1 MKAAKWLSTVSEAM
15 CREASMLIDVGTNRR
30 IEVSWQAGPHDW
42 VTLNSDGS
50 VLGVRGSSAAGG
62 LITDS
67 SGNCL
72 HAFTIN
78 MGVCSI
84 TRAEIRGAIESLKLA
99 WEAGFKKIVVQAD
112 SSAAISLINAEG
124 HPSHQH
130 AGEVLT
136 IRELMLR
143 ECEVVIYHVYREGNH
158 SADFLANLGHS
169 LSLGTHQVPI

>member
-1 MKAAKWLSTVSEAM
+1 
-15 CREASMLIDVGTNRR
+15 MLIDVGTNRR

-84 TRAEIRGAIESLKLA
+84 TRAEIRGAIE
-99 WEAGFKKIVVQAD
+99 GV
-112 SSAAISLINAEG
+112 
-124 HPSHQH
+124 
-130 AGEVLT
+130 
-136 IRELMLR
+136 
-143 ECEVVIYHVYREGNH
+143 REGNH

>member
-1 MKAAKWLSTVSEAM
+1 MVLNTDESVISPSGAA
-15 CREASMLIDVGTNRR
+15 
-30 IEVSWQAGPHDW
+30 
-42 VTLNSDGS
+42 
-50 VLGVRGSSAAGG
+50 AAGG
-62 LITDS
+62 LVRDELGRCCLAFS
-67 SGNCL
+67 SNVGY
-72 HAFTIN
+72 
-78 MGVCSI
+78 CSI
-84 TRAEIRGAIESLKLA
+84 TRAELRDIATSLKLA

-130 AGEVLT
+130 A
-136 IRELMLR
+136 ELMLR

>member
-1 MKAAKWLSTVSEAM
+1 
-15 CREASMLIDVGTNRR
+15 MLIDVGTNRR

-50 VLGVRGSSAAGG
+50 VLGVRAAAAGG
-62 LITDS
+62 LVRDELGRCCLAFS
-67 SGNCL
+67 SNVGY
-72 HAFTIN
+72 
-78 MGVCSI
+78 CSI
-84 TRAEIRGAIESLKLA
+84 TRAELRDIATSLKLA